1 MKYSIWNYL
10 QQFFIAYSKPTKS
23 LETGL
28 RKNQDT
34 AILNCWQIFGSIEKV
49 PENQIWGNSF
59 LVNNWVYN
67 IEF

>member
-10 QQFFIAYSKPTKS
+10 QQFFIAYSKPTTS

-59 LVNNWVYN
+59 LVNNRVYN